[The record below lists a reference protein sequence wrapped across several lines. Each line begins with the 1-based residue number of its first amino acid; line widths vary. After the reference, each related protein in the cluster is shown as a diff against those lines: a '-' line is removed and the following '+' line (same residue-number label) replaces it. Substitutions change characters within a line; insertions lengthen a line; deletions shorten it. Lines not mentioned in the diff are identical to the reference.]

1 MAGAR
6 TRAAG
11 AGRARGR
18 AGRGRPEPGRG
29 RPGRGRPGPRPG
41 VPCSRRDVR
50 GPAGE
55 GREILGGRGRGWA
68 ALGPKRGGARLG
80 RARGGGAAGT
90 KWEERGKREEKGFPF
105 SKIYFSLDE
114 CIHIFKQS
122 KRMHGSAWCI
132 KQNKV
137 F

>member
-1 MAGAR
+1 MG
-6 TRAAG
+6 
-11 AGRARGR
+11 
-18 AGRGRPEPGRG
+18 
-29 RPGRGRPGPRPG
+29 
-41 VPCSRRDVR
+41 
-50 GPAGE
+50 GE
-55 GREILGGRGRGWA
+55 GEREKKKVFL
-68 ALGPKRGGARLG
+68 
-80 RARGGGAAGT
+80 
-90 KWEERGKREEKGFPF
+90 F